1 MSFTIV
7 IVMLL
12 AAGGVILGV
21 ANASLLAWS
30 RGASRHFPIDR
41 DDTDEVRLVK
51 LGVDTMFGLLPV
63 FLAMVLQVLSISAPL
78 QLSLSQQIGT
88 IVGTLVYLL
97 LYFAFIRRR
106 YSAFRLKIRRMLTGH
121 GESGDK

>member
-30 RGASRHFPIDR
+30 RGAERSFLIGR
-41 DDTDEVRLVK
+41 DDTDEARLAK

-63 FLAMVLQVLSISAPL
+63 FLALVLQVLSIDAPL
-78 QLSLSQQIGT
+78 QLSPSQQFGT
-88 IVGTLVYLL
+88 IAGTFVYLL
-97 LYFAFIRRR
+97 IYFVFIRRR
-106 YSAFRLKIRRMLTGH
+106 YSAFRLKIRRMLVG
-121 GESGDK
+121 GSRNG

>member
-21 ANASLLAWS
+21 ANASLVAWS
-30 RGASRHFPIDR
+30 RGAERRFPIDR
-41 DDTDEVRLVK
+41 DDTDEVRLAK

-63 FLAMVLQVLSISAPL
+63 FLALILEVLSIDASL
-78 QLSLSQQIGT
+78 QLSALQQFGT
-88 IVGTLVYLL
+88 IAGAFVYLL

-106 YSAFRLKIRRMLTGH
+106 YSAFRLKIRRMLVGASRN
-121 GESGDK
+121 G